1 MRNGLPALSALAS
14 QERAT
19 SNDSESE
26 LVVQGAALDAAE
38 LELAELEAVFSNR
51 EAPTPPPRPHTVSPP
66 TGSATPSAQPTEL
79 EISPSQRQARQ
90 LPGEAALTLSTVP
103 ATNVGTNPSEQVRS

>member
-19 SNDSESE
+19 SDDSESE

-38 LELAELEAVFSNR
+38 VELAELEAVFSNR
-51 EAPTPPPRPHTVSPP
+51 EAPTPPPQPYTVSPP
-66 TGSATPSAQPTEL
+66 TGSATPSAQPTV
-79 EISPSQRQARQ
+79 SCAGQ
-90 LPGEAALTLSTVP
+90 LPCPARNLPVP
-103 ATNVGTNPSEQVRS
+103 ALQLKQT